1 MRQQHQQIQENPRP
15 EDALDERGS
24 YDNSAATAG
33 RAARGGPA
41 RR

>member
-24 YDNSAATAG
+24 YDNSAATGGAG
-33 RAARGGPA
+33 RPGRPA